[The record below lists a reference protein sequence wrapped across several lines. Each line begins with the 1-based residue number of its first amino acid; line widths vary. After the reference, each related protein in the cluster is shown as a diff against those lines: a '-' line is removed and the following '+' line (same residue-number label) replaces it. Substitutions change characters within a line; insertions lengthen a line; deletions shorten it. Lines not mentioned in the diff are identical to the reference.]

1 MCINEYNL
9 LLTTYSDIY
18 VYIIL
23 FKKSVFKWYPVNC
36 GSLADSDISN
46 YKCAPTNACLVP
58 SFTYVILVW
67 QLMG

>member
-23 FKKSVFKWYPVNC
+23 FKKVCSNDILLIVVPWQTLIFLIISVHLPMHV
-36 GSLADSDISN
+36 
-46 YKCAPTNACLVP
+46 
-58 SFTYVILVW
+58 
-67 QLMG
+67 